1 MKLKKYLTINS
12 PFKTNE
18 DIDKLFVFIRSR
30 NICFNEEIKD
40 RLFESCEETA
50 KQYLQKIIGIYVQNY
65 KVLPS
70 NKKVKIKTKAQS
82 KLYNKIKAKIKA
94 ESRSSKSYYKRE
106 FPNSLAGMG
115 YEYGLSD
122 W

>member
-1 MKLKKYLTINS
+1 MCRFLSTPVIGLNMKLKKYLTINS

-50 KQYLQKIIGIYVQNY
+50 KQYLQKIIGIY
-65 KVLPS
+65 LP
-70 NKKVKIKTKAQS
+70 KKN
-82 KLYNKIKAKIKA
+82 L
-94 ESRSSKSYYKRE
+94 
-106 FPNSLAGMG
+106 
-115 YEYGLSD
+115 
-122 W
+122 